1 MAAFYTLYTEST
13 LKAIRLKKLSSAKL
27 APRAKHALYVNLHQV
42 DGSWCVTM
50 PRRRVRSKAMV

>member
-1 MAAFYTLYTEST
+1 MAAFYTLYTENTS
-13 LKAIRLKKLSSAKL
+13 KAIRLKKLSS
-27 APRAKHALYVNLHQV
+27 AKHALYVNLHQV